1 MASLKKCENKMQT
14 SLQIFYIITSITTCF
29 PLPELKKDDI
39 TPVYKNKEKYFEKKT
54 VGELVLYQIFQ
65 MPIKDTCTI
74 G

>member
-1 MASLKKCENKMQT
+1 MASLKKYENKMQT
-14 SLQIFYIITSITTCF
+14 SLQIFYIITSITICF